1 MQKTIEDLSNVFITL
16 GELKVTGKEA
26 YAMYMCMKT
35 LEDSIS
41 KLIQMNLQEKECSK
55 DGGGVN
61 VE

>member
-16 GELKVTGKEA
+16 GELKVLGKES

-41 KLIQMNLQEKECSK
+41 KLIQINLREKECSK
-55 DGGGVN
+55 DGGEVDG
-61 VE
+61 E